1 MQEGIATTA
10 LCSKTPFAALAQVG
24 TRDAQIPALL
34 QSRSTAFNS
43 WQLFARAERSLLCC
57 TMERTALSCAKTRIP
72 NTVTLLHPAQLRG
85 ADLTLLGVG
94 NVGFGAEKERSPK
107 PNPTLPMRRSTLSFP
122 NPSALFSLG
131 KFCSSCCGA
140 ADVLCSKCG
149 PVVCRFCCWDSGNSS
164 KEQRWALTHLCDEE
178 ERLQGSSRM
187 GWGHVWPSQP
197 PCRTW
202 GHASAP
208 RLQCWIQGWRCI
220 SGRRSQSPTQPQPRT
235 ADASLHAELTP
246 QIHLRCFLEESFAA
260 AAAERR

>member
-10 LCSKTPFAALAQVG
+10 LRSKTPFAALAQVG

-107 PNPTLPMRRSTLSFP
+107 PNPTLPMRRSTLSSHPKSIGAVFFRKVLQQLLW
-122 NPSALFSLG
+122 SGRCVVFKMRTGCLQVLLLGLG
-131 KFCSSCCGA
+131 KLQQRA
-140 ADVLCSKCG
+140 ALGVDT
-149 PVVCRFCCWDSGNSS
+149 PVR
-164 KEQRWALTHLCDEE
+164 
-178 ERLQGSSRM
+178 
-187 GWGHVWPSQP
+187 
-197 PCRTW
+197 
-202 GHASAP
+202 
-208 RLQCWIQGWRCI
+208 
-220 SGRRSQSPTQPQPRT
+220 
-235 ADASLHAELTP
+235 
-246 QIHLRCFLEESFAA
+246 
-260 AAAERR
+260 